1 MSERK
6 DQSQLL
12 QTIVEIIIEEANPE
26 QVILFGSRAKGTA
39 QEESDYD
46 FLVVVRGIQNERE
59 ISRRI
64 YRALLASGLT
74 AKWIIAHLDHSNA
87 SGPGSV
93 ICVCISRF
101 SNRSYL
107 ANDARTGGR
116 STMYV
121 CYDCL
126 CAVVLAELLYC
137 IARCSVQR

>member
-6 DQSQLL
+6 DRSQLL

-64 YRALLASGLT
+64 YRALL
-74 AKWIIAHLDHSNA
+74 D
-87 SGPGSV
+87 
-93 ICVCISRF
+93 R
-101 SNRSYL
+101 
-107 ANDARTGGR
+107 RTGAAVDVIVVDVGTLERHRESSYFVYHQALQEGR
-116 STMYV
+116 VFYGHG
-121 CYDCL
+121 DAL
-126 CAVVLAELLYC
+126 
-137 IARCSVQR
+137 Q